1 MTAKLLLLKIC
12 LPLTGLGIVND
23 LPKFISNLSERT
35 APLREMLR
43 RYTNWS
49 WEAPYQKAFEP
60 LKLYISNPQSLFLW
74 SCQCCC
80 TWQIPH
86 KEFIEKLKPVETDQK
101 PLTAIV
107 NKPLHIEPACLQ
119 ESCCGCWGTIS
130 SSLTRK
136 EPNYKWQTH
145 CYLPTKK
152 GSLVLKVIIWLTC
165 CLSPQSQP
173 KVCLN
178 SKDTLNL
185 ILSSKRWLII
195 LLMNGKLKSVP
206 T

>member
-1 MTAKLLLLKIC
+1 MRISLCPKLDTFSQQRQASNLITAKLLLLKIC

-74 SCQCCC
+74 SCKGCC

-119 ESCCGCWGTIS
+119 RRLLRLLRYNFKFTYEKGTE
-130 SSLTRK
+130 L
-136 EPNYKWQTH
+136 
-145 CYLPTKK
+145 
-152 GSLVLKVIIWLTC
+152 
-165 CLSPQSQP
+165 
-173 KVCLN
+173 
-178 SKDTLNL
+178 
-185 ILSSKRWLII
+185 
-195 LLMNGKLKSVP
+195 
-206 T
+206 